1 MSGLPATHPEVRS
14 VEVEGGRLEYERSG
28 PRGGRPVIAVHGVT
42 SHRAAW
48 MPTRR
53 ELADVDFVAVDLRGR
68 GGSRE
73 LPGPSSIARHVADL
87 NAVAE
92 AVGGGGGVVVAGHSM
107 GAFVAVRF
115 AAAYP
120 ERTAGLVLVDGGF
133 EFPPAAGA
141 PDLSLV
147 LSRLSQRY
155 ESREAYRQFWRAH
168 PAIGPYWNE
177 AIEHYV
183 DTDLRGEPPALHPGS
198 HPDRVRED
206 MLPLPDEPDP
216 LERVA
221 CPVIALRAPRG
232 LLDDPPGLYPAGWLE
247 RLLEGLTRFEVR
259 DVDDVNHYTIVL
271 EPRAARLVAVA
282 IRDVL
287 SRV

>member
-1 MSGLPATHPEVRS
+1 VSS
-14 VEVEGGRLEYERSG
+14 VAVEGGLLVYERSG
-28 PRGGRPVIAVHGVT
+28 PRGGVPVIAVHGVT

-48 MPTRR
+48 ALTRR
-53 ELADVDFVAVDLRGR
+53 ELPDLDFAAVDLRGR

-73 LPGPSSIARHVADL
+73 LSGPSSLPRHIADL
-87 NAVAE
+87 RALADQL
-92 AVGGGGGVVVAGHSM
+92 GGRVVVAGHSM

-115 AAAYP
+115 AAEYP
-120 ERTAGLVLVDGGF
+120 DRTVALVLVDGGL
-133 EFPPAAGA
+133 EFPPAAAA

-147 LSRLSQRY
+147 LSRLSQHY
-155 ESREAYRQFWRAH
+155 PSREAYREFWRAH

-183 DTDLRGEPPALHPGS
+183 DTDLRGEPPALYPGS

-216 LERVA
+216 LERVS

-247 RLLEGLTRFEVR
+247 RLLAGRPQFEVR

-271 EPRAARLVAVA
+271 EPRAARLVAASV
-282 IRDVL
+282 RDAL
-287 SRV
+287 ARARPRP